1 VRIAIALELGDGAEF
16 LDAHLAYHL
25 HAGVD
30 IVIAPVV
37 SDPTTGGIIDRY
49 VQQGH
54 VVRGYNGRS
63 ARERRAHA
71 AQIAAT
77 EHRADWLIATAPN
90 EFWWPRGTGLHDVLV
105 AVPPRYGVVQA
116 LTRDFRP
123 QVRDGLFAE
132 RMTVRDSLVSASP
145 GDEPLWHLLRPVQ
158 RLVPGVGV
166 HGGQPLRA
174 WYPIEVL
181 RFPAGDAAHHS
192 LEDEDISSGLADG
205 SLTVDE
211 RLRDALREL
220 HDGHTFDV
228 PRDGT
233 SSLAFR
239 NPTIVDD
246 AQYAV
251 ECAAIGEVN
260 LDRLDRQI
268 RELEGRIAWLEE
280 RLWPRVIR
288 RVSRLA
294 RGRIRPRG

>member
-1 VRIAIALELGDGAEF
+1 VRIAIALEPGGAEF

-30 IVIAPVV
+30 VVIAPAV
-37 SDPTTGGIIDRY
+37 SDPIAAEIIDRY
-49 VQQGH
+49 AEQGYL
-54 VVRGYNGRS
+54 VRIDHNGWS
-63 ARERRAHA
+63 AGERRAHA
-71 AQIAAT
+71 AQVAAT
-77 EHRADWLIATAPN
+77 EHGADWLIATAPN

-116 LTRDFRP
+116 LIRDFRP
-123 QVRDGLFAE
+123 GDGEGFFAE
-132 RMTVRDSLVSASP
+132 RMTIRDTLVSASP
-145 GDEPLWHLLRPVQ
+145 GEEPLWHLLRSVQ

-181 RFPAGDAAHHS
+181 QFPVGDSADRSAD
-192 LEDEDISSGLADG
+192 DEDISSGLADG

-211 RLRDALREL
+211 RLRDTLRKL
-220 HDGHTFDV
+220 HDGHTFKMR
-228 PRDGT
+228 PGT
-233 SSLAFR
+233 SSLAF
-239 NPTIVDD
+239 PHSTIVDD
-246 AQYAV
+246 AQYAI

-280 RLWPRVIR
+280 RFWPRVIR
-288 RVSRLA
+288 RVSQLA
-294 RGRIRPRG
+294 RGRVRRRR